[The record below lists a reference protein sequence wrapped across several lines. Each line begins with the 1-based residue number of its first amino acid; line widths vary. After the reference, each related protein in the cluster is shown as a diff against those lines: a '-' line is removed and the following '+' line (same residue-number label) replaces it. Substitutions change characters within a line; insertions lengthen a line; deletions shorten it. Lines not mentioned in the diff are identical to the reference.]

1 MVKAI
6 NPLGELVEV
15 PSDLFKIKDEIE
27 YRWTNLKVQ
36 YLDPDRAGVVDPPYR
51 IIEMTPTGTVQVL
64 AVWELNPL
72 VVDQLHMMNSHAGI
86 DVQAELEKHNAKV
99 KANKAYEHDQVNS
112 ERAEIS
118 ASAISHFGKGK
129 IQFNYTNDTGEKRII
144 QEGHSGAKETKV
156 L

>member
-36 YLDPDRAGVVDPPYR
+36 YLDPDRAGVVDPPFR
-51 IIEMTPTGTVQVL
+51 IIEMTPTGPVQVL
-64 AVWELNPL
+64 AVWELTPL

-86 DVQAELEKHNAKV
+86 DVQAELDKHNAKV
-99 KANKAYEHDQVNS
+99 RAEKTYEHDQVNS
-112 ERAEIS
+112 ERAEVS
-118 ASAISHFGKGK
+118 ATALTHFGKGK

-144 QEGHSGAKETKV
+144 RDGIQGPKEVKV

>member
-1 MVKAI
+1 MAKAI

-51 IIEMTPTGTVQVL
+51 IIEVTPTGPVQIL
-64 AVWELNPL
+64 AVWELNSL

-86 DVQAELEKHNAKV
+86 DVQAELDKHNAKV
-99 KANKAYEHDQVNS
+99 RSSKAYEHDQVNG
-112 ERAEIS
+112 ERADIS
-118 ASAISHFGKGK
+118 ASAVTHFGKGK
-129 IQFNYTNDTGEKRII
+129 LQFNYINDTGEKRVI
-144 QEGHSGAKETKV
+144 QDGHNGSKEVKV